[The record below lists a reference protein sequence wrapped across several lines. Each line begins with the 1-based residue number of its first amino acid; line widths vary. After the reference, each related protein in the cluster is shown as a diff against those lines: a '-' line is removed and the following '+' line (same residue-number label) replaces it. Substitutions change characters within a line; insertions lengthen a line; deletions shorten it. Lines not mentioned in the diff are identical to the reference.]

1 MSEDY
6 PDIFDMLILNGA
18 IEVVGID
25 PISGEFLYSMT
36 EKMIE
41 IMPEV
46 YEEHMHEVN
55 SQIMKLWQD
64 GFLSVDLLDEN
75 PIVNLTDKAFDQKEL
90 AKMAPESLEFLREI
104 KRVLAK

>member
-1 MSEDY
+1 MSEEY

-18 IEVVGID
+18 IEVVGVD

-55 SQIMKLWQD
+55 NQIMKLWQE
-64 GFLSVDLLDEN
+64 GFVSVDLLDEN
-75 PIVNLTDKAFDQKEL
+75 PMVNLTDKAFDQKEL
-90 AKMAPESLEFLREI
+90 AKMDPESLEFLREI

>member
-18 IEVVGID
+18 IEVVGLD

-41 IMPEV
+41 VMPEV
-46 YEEHMHEVN
+46 YQEHVN
-55 SQIMKLWQD
+55 YVNNQIMGLWED
-64 GFLSVDLLDEN
+64 GFITVDLLDEN
-75 PIVNLTDKAFDQKEL
+75 PMVNLTDKAFMPEEL
-90 AKMAPESLEFLREI
+90 LKMSTESLECLNEI

>member
-1 MSEDY
+1 MSEEY

-55 SQIMKLWQD
+55 NQIMKLWQE
-64 GFLSVDLLDEN
+64 GFVSVDLLDEN
-75 PIVNLTDKAFDQKEL
+75 PTVNLTDKAFDQKEL
-90 AKMAPESLEFLREI
+90 AKMDPESLEFLREI